1 MAADTADRFDFAAAT
16 PRPSLVCF
24 GSDVHELR
32 DLAVQAERAGFESIW
47 TAEFYDRS
55 ATIALAAM
63 AGATSSIELGSG
75 IAYAFGRT
83 PVMLAAE
90 ARDLDLLSSGR
101 LLLGLGTGT
110 RRMQQDWH
118 GLDGTHPAPRIEEL
132 VGLLRRLWRLH
143 EGPIRH
149 DGRHYRLH
157 VQPTAAPAV
166 PLRTEIP
173 VYLAGVNR
181 RMVQAAGAAADGLV
195 GHPLFT
201 RRYVKDVVRPALA
214 EGARRAGRPDA
225 VPIAGYLICSVDQDE
240 EQARKRAAA
249 QIAFYATVKTYDA
262 VLALNGFSDQAAAI
276 RTAWRAEDKV
286 RMTAAVDDS
295 MIDAMALAG
304 TPEQVREQFESRWA
318 GVYERTLL
326 YPPTF
331 GGEPDLPLLID
342 TFSR

>member
-1 MAADTADRFDFAAAT
+1 MAPNGGERSNLVASTF
-16 PRPSLVCF
+16 RPSLVHF
-24 GSDVHELR
+24 GGDVHQLR

-47 TAEFYDRS
+47 AAEFYDRS

-63 AGATSSIELGSG
+63 ASATSSIGLGSG

-83 PVMLAAE
+83 PVVLAAE
-90 ARDLDLLSSGR
+90 ARDLDTLSSGR

-132 VGLLRRLWRLH
+132 VDLLRRLWRLH
-143 EGPIRH
+143 EGPIKH

-157 VQPTAAPAV
+157 VQPTGTPAA

-181 RMVQAAGAAADGLV
+181 RMVQAAGAVADGLI
-195 GHPLFT
+195 GHPLFS
-201 RRYVKDVVRPALA
+201 RKYVKDVVRPALA
-214 EGARRAGRPDA
+214 EGARRAGRPDT
-225 VPIAGYLICSVDQDE
+225 VPIAGYLICSVDRDE
-240 EQARKRAAA
+240 ERARRKAAA
-249 QIAFYATVKTYDA
+249 QIAFYATVKTYDS
-262 VLALNGFSDQAAAI
+262 VLASGGFTDQAAVI
-276 RTAWRAEDKV
+276 RTAWQAGDKR
-286 RMTAAVDDS
+286 RMIAAVDDA

-304 TPEQVREQFESRWA
+304 TPDQVRNQFETRWA
-318 GVYERTLL
+318 GAYERTLL

-331 GGEPDLPLLID
+331 GGEPDVPLMIE
-342 TFSR
+342 TFGE